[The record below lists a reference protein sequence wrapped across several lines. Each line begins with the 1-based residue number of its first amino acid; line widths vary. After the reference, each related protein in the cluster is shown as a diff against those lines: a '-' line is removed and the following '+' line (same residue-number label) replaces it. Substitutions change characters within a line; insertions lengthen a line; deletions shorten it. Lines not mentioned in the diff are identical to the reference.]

1 MAIRVKPLRYNRFQ
15 SIRWKLTLSYFLVTI
30 AALIVV
36 ELVVLV
42 GINQFIAER
51 TMKTPDEL
59 YMDLKTGSFYQLGQ
73 RYLSQLPADTAGLKS
88 FLEQIDVTNTD
99 IRAIQIGDF
108 LLNVSTTDVL
118 YVFYTDA
125 KGTLIDSVP
134 QNFLQE
140 TEIGDP
146 IQLQEIPGLE
156 GPFNAALTG
165 VQSRD
170 RLIQQQSDNVLVGA
184 IPIVQQGNSGKQVG
198 VLAFVHKSQFNEIMD
213 WPTIARQVIISLIFI
228 TLFTGILGTIFGFF
242 TARGLV
248 SRLNRLSHTAQAWS
262 QGNLSIHSMDPM
274 GDELGQLSSVLNHM
288 AVQLNNLLEERQE
301 ISAIEERNRLAR
313 ELHDS
318 VKQQAFAASAQL
330 AAAHASC
337 KKKPDE
343 TVTYII
349 EAENLVNEVRHE
361 LADLIQELHPY
372 PEERKGLRH
381 AITEYARDCSNQS
394 SIQIDVNISG
404 DCEMNFETEQTL
416 FRIVQGAVSNV
427 VRHSHADCATIE
439 LSLHA
444 DQIQLAVSDN
454 GIGFNPEK
462 YFYGMGLRSIQER
475 VEQIGGILQINSA
488 PGTGTQILVDC
499 QRSLVPELDY
509 T

>member
-1 MAIRVKPLRYNRFQ
+1 M
-15 SIRWKLTLSYFLVTI
+15 
-30 AALIVV
+30 
-36 ELVVLV
+36 
-42 GINQFIAER
+42 
-51 TMKTPDEL
+51 
-59 YMDLKTGSFYQLGQ
+59 
-73 RYLSQLPADTAGLKS
+73 
-88 FLEQIDVTNTD
+88 
-99 IRAIQIGDF
+99 
-108 LLNVSTTDVL
+108 
-118 YVFYTDA
+118 
-125 KGTLIDSVP
+125 
-134 QNFLQE
+134 
-140 TEIGDP
+140 
-146 IQLQEIPGLE
+146 
-156 GPFNAALTG
+156 
-165 VQSRD
+165 
-170 RLIQQQSDNVLVGA
+170 
-184 IPIVQQGNSGKQVG
+184 
-198 VLAFVHKSQFNEIMD
+198 
-213 WPTIARQVIISLIFI
+213 
-228 TLFTGILGTIFGFF
+228 
-242 TARGLV
+242 
-248 SRLNRLSHTAQAWS
+248 NRLSRTAQAWS

-288 AVQLNNLLEERQE
+288 AVQLNDLLEERQE

-337 KKKPDE
+337 KEKPDE
-343 TVTYII
+343 AVTYII

-394 SIQIDVNISG
+394 SIQIDVNING

-444 DQIQLAVSDN
+444 DQIQLAVSDD